1 MNPRLLQRETIF
13 SMRSLAFNS
22 AIPKRRSVM
31 DEERWGKFEWD
42 ARELRVVAEF
52 TWAASL
58 DRG

>member
-1 MNPRLLQRETIF
+1 
-13 SMRSLAFNS
+13 MRSLAFNS